1 MVVAVAKL
9 EPLTTVR
16 SRRPEIREFLDSMH
30 RQGGFVR
37 PKDALVRIDQNNPFR
52 QAGDDLLEL
61 PAIGALARDQV
72 IGHCYKLRSSSKR
85 YDSSRGRHQ
94 LRLVQGPGTR
104 KAAAYSATSA
114 FRR

>member
-61 PAIGALARDQV
+61 PAIGALARDQQV
-72 IGHCYKLRSSSKR
+72 IGHSFGPRSKPMPGLAGQEPISVIV
-85 YDSSRGRHQ
+85 
-94 LRLVQGPGTR
+94 RLCR
-104 KAAAYSATSA
+104 
-114 FRR
+114 